1 MFAERNAAKDGNER
15 VGRGL
20 MIEAANELTYHDE
33 AAQRRD
39 LHNLVGYQLRRVGAL
54 VVKELGR
61 IFGEVGLA
69 PGQFS
74 ILTLIAENPGCFQ
87 MDLARLAR
95 VDRSTLVP
103 VIERLINL
111 KLIARSQSRED
122 RRAYHLNVTA
132 RGRKAIEQVTP
143 DLRAFEE
150 AIIDGMG
157 EREKKALL
165 RSLRRVEQA
174 LMRQ

>member
-1 MFAERNAAKDGNER
+1 
-15 VGRGL
+15 
-20 MIEAANELTYHDE
+20 MIEAANELTHHDE
-33 AAQRRD
+33 AAPRRD

-54 VVKELGR
+54 IVKELGR
-61 IFGEVGLA
+61 IFAEIGLA

-74 ILTLIAENPGCFQ
+74 ILTLIAENPDCFQ

-132 RGRKAIEQVTP
+132 CGRNAIEQVTP

-150 AIIDGMG
+150 AITDGMG

-165 RSLRRVEQA
+165 LSLQHVEKA